1 MILNGIP
8 NWPFFNKKG
17 NVVCVCV
24 LLSSSHAYMI
34 NGWYKPFIPTNMAF
48 LATGM
53 GLESRKP
60 SNSLMVLC
68 HSLFPWKLDDD
79 PRQLS
84 QLWCEQDMVVYLVHV
99 DKVRNATKVIC
110 SCALCPYGLS
120 NDVSASLAT
129 LPLMYMFV
137 LNIMFIISPNPH
149 CRVSCYSI
157 GLKPPIYWDVPSSP
171 AWLLYRR
178 LFVAVAP
185 WRSVA
190 ELSAV
195 GCRDF
200 ERRKAAMNLKK
211 WAAER
216 AAVDGI
222 SCLTHGEC
230 IKNVSWTCFNPENGC
245 GRPSAKA
252 TKSGW
257 MLPIFTN
264 HLWP

>member
-1 MILNGIP
+1 M
-8 NWPFFNKKG
+8 
-17 NVVCVCV
+17 
-24 LLSSSHAYMI
+24 
-34 NGWYKPFIPTNMAF
+34 
-48 LATGM
+48 
-53 GLESRKP
+53 
-60 SNSLMVLC
+60 LMC
-68 HSLFPWKLDDD
+68 
-79 PRQLS
+79 
-84 QLWCEQDMVVYLVHV
+84 
-99 DKVRNATKVIC
+99 
-110 SCALCPYGLS
+110 LCPYGLS

-137 LNIMFIISPNPH
+137 LKHILFIISPNPH

-178 LFVAVAP
+178 LFAAVAP

-211 WAAER
+211 RAAER
-216 AAVDGI
+216 AALDGI

-245 GRPSAKA
+245 GRPNAKA
-252 TKSGW
+252 TKSEWGCYQH
-257 MLPIFTN
+257 LPTIYGHNVRMVYYLVHHISTHQSEFQRCDMHVTC
-264 HLWP
+264 HLYLPWFPIADI